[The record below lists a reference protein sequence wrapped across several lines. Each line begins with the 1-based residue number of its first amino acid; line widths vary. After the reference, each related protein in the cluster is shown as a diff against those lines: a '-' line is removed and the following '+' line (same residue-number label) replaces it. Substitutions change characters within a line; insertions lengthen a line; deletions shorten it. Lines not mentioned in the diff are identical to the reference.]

1 MHSRP
6 ELSGTVLSGHPV
18 FSSQL
23 AAKYGICFPLSHC
36 NFHLYQAV
44 VVALCCLSPV
54 LNLHLMRNCSNKTKN
69 NLSNKI

>member
-23 AAKYGICFPLSHC
+23 AAKYGICFPFLTVISPLSSGRGR
-36 NFHLYQAV
+36 LV
-44 VVALCCLSPV
+44 LSFACIEPS
-54 LNLHLMRNCSNKTKN
+54 LNAKLLK
-69 NLSNKI
+69 